1 MTEKA
6 LEKLEG
12 AEENI
17 KKVVLLAVDGTM
29 CRRNTLPRLHRNSI
43 VVMRCPVSEEE
54 VDTSDDE

>member
-6 LEKLEG
+6 LEQLEG
-12 AEENI
+12 VEENI

-43 VVMRCPVSEEE
+43 IIMHCPVSEEE
-54 VDTSDDE
+54 VVTDDE

>member
-6 LEKLEG
+6 LEQLEG
-12 AEENI
+12 VEENI

-43 VVMRCPVSEEE
+43 IIMRCPVSEEE
-54 VDTSDDE
+54 VVTDDE